1 MANSMKNADVFLFAL
16 RALIGA
22 PMRTALIC
30 IAMAIGVAS
39 VILLTSMGEG
49 ARGYIQQQFS
59 ALGTHLL
66 ILLPGRSETTG
77 GAPPLMGTTPRDLTL
92 DDAKAI
98 AHSPYVVAMA
108 PLVVGSAPVSWQEK
122 EREVT
127 ILGSSYGLLQVR
139 HLHVAQ
145 GSFLPQIELEQALP
159 VCVLGDKLQQELFG
173 TVRSLGKTV
182 RIADYRCKIIG
193 VLEKGGVSL
202 GVDLGEVLIMPVASA
217 QMIFNTESL
226 FRIMLELPSKESLDK
241 ARSHIQSIIR
251 KRHEGDDD
259 ITIISQDAL
268 LATFNDILRVV
279 TLTLFSIASIS
290 LLVAGVMI
298 MNVMLVTVSQR
309 TAEIGLLTA
318 LGSSRLQILQLFLAE
333 SALLSL
339 LGSIA
344 GMFIGL
350 SLAQLI
356 ALRFPEFPIH
366 TPIWAVLLALC
377 VAIVTGV
384 LFGLLP
390 AARASRLD
398 PVKALH
404 S

>member
-139 HLHVAQ
+139 HLQVAQ

-173 TVRSLGKTV
+173 TIRSLGKTV

-268 LATFNDILRVV
+268 LTTFNDILRVV

-318 LGSSRLQILQLFLAE
+318 LG
-333 SALLSL
+333 
-339 LGSIA
+339 
-344 GMFIGL
+344 
-350 SLAQLI
+350 
-356 ALRFPEFPIH
+356 
-366 TPIWAVLLALC
+366 
-377 VAIVTGV
+377 
-384 LFGLLP
+384 
-390 AARASRLD
+390 
-398 PVKALH
+398 
-404 S
+404 